1 SCSDFRDMYI
11 VEMRESVKRAKT
23 IEMEESDMCEALEKF
38 RDKAIAEGKLE
49 EKMKIAYKLKIEGMS
64 EEKIAS
70 FVECSIFQVK
80 EWLSKS
86 NDCLV

>member
-1 SCSDFRDMYI
+1 MEVQNMCEIMEEI
-11 VEMRESVKRAKT
+11 RESGRLEGLVQGEAKG
-23 IEMEESDMCEALEKF
+23 
-38 RDKAIAEGKLE
+38 KAEGISIGKLE

-86 NDCLV
+86 NDCLL